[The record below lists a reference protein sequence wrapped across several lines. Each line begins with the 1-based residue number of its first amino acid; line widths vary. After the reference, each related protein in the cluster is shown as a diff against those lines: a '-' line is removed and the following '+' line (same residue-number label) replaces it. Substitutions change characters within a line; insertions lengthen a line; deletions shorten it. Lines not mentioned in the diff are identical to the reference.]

1 MPRQTWRGRGRPPSK
16 LPSGLHS
23 YKDGRILEYLAR
35 IAMMHNVGSSE
46 FLNCIVEAWNQE
58 ESERERLVVICR
70 ERTKNSAIFL
80 FTNGEK
86 ILAQF
91 PIPITILQGKN
102 QLESFAKTIS
112 VITSSV
118 KNFKVVNPKI
128 VDLKAGMKRI
138 DLKAEVL
145 KLSEPQMVYT
155 RFGTTAYVSN
165 ALIKDETGSMKMSLW
180 NQQISTIHQGDVINI
195 KDGKV
200 TWFKGELQLMLGR
213 SGSLSVTGPKVN

>member
-1 MPRQTWRGRGRPPSK
+1 
-16 LPSGLHS
+16 
-23 YKDGRILEYLAR
+23 
-35 IAMMHNVGSSE
+35 MMHNVGSSE
-46 FLNCIVEAWNQE
+46 LLNCIVEAWNQE

-70 ERTKNSAIFL
+70 DRAKNSAIFL
-80 FTNGEK
+80 FTDGEK
-86 ILAQF
+86 VLAQF
-91 PIPITILQGKN
+91 PIPITILQGKD
-102 QLESFAKTIS
+102 QLASFAKTTS

-118 KNFKVVNPKI
+118 EKVVNPKI

-145 KLSEPQMVYT
+145 KLSEPKMVYT

-165 ALIKDETGSMKMSLW
+165 ALIKDETGTMKMSLW
-180 NQQISTIHQGDVINI
+180 NQEISTIHQGDVINI

-200 TWFKGELQLMLGR
+200 TSFKGELQLMLGR